1 MLLAAVLAFS
11 ASCSKDKDMPSP
23 NGSTSPV
30 KKTRAAFRS
39 DITNWSQC
47 TESVD
52 LACGSFLTFRD
63 ENHFFEVYDCL
74 ERAYN
79 HWNDSIDNAY
89 ANYTDDDYNDLWEAN
104 GWDEDQ
110 QLVDFENFYAHQSKR
125 KALFDMEELWLT
137 DPNSYPDP
145 DDYDIF
151 EDHIMNTLWS
161 SNMNIKIG
169 NNLIHIF
176 PNGRILIVDNGDCQ
190 LFFSMISDSTQNNP
204 NARMGGPIHT
214 NPNVDPIPDCYERGF
229 QRNYRT
235 PGNPLPYDDFPYN
248 GKVYATKFK
257 VRVQTYT
264 IPLVTKWHSLN
275 AETKIYRPRRN
286 DNGLKRYKTSIDNLS
301 AGGPYLRATTCLTL
315 SQAGTSEGRKR
326 RSKLSTQLITRNP
339 GVDIAI
345 KPGQISSSFNLPAL
359 GNHTELLIIVP

>member
-1 MLLAAVLAFS
+1 MLVGLLAFM

-30 KKTRAAFRS
+30 KTTRAAFRS

-52 LACGSFLTFRD
+52 LACGSFLAFRD
-63 ENHFFEVYDCL
+63 ENHFFDVYNCL

-89 ANYTDDDYNDLWEAN
+89 SSYTDDDYNDLWEAN

-110 QLVDFENFYAHQSKR
+110 QLVNFENFYAHQSKR

-137 DPNSYPDP
+137 DPSSHPDP

-169 NNLIHIF
+169 SNLIHIF
-176 PNGRILIVDNGDCQ
+176 PNGRILIVDNSDCQ
-190 LFFSMISDSTQNNP
+190 LFFSMVNDSTQNNP

-214 NPNVDPIPDCYERGF
+214 NLGIDVTPDCWERGV
-229 QRNYRT
+229 QKNYRSVT
-235 PGNPLPYDDFPYN
+235 NPSSKRQFTHDN
-248 GKVYATKFK
+248 KAYANRFK
-257 VRVQTYT
+257 IRVQEFDLG
-264 IPLVTKWHSLN
+264 IFRWHTMN
-275 AETKIYRPRRN
+275 AKVKIYRGRS
-286 DNGLKRYKTSIDNLS
+286 NGFGYKRYKTAINELGVQGDYHDNTCTRLAR
-301 AGGPYLRATTCLTL
+301 AGSTADPVRRSKHKAEVTTDNLRATIYIKDNDVVGSVRL
-315 SQAGTSEGRKR
+315 SS
-326 RSKLSTQLITRNP
+326 
-339 GVDIAI
+339 
-345 KPGQISSSFNLPAL
+345 L
-359 GNHTELLIIVP
+359 GNHFELLRITR